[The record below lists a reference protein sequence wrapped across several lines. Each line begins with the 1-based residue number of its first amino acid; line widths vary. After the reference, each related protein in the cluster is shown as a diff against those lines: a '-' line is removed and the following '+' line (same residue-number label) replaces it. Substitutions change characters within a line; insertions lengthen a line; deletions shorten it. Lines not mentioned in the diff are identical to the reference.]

1 MTKQLKSLNNEKD
14 QIVEHNKMKIEEMHL
29 ALNTTRNDL
38 SSANEKIQLLSSEK
52 CDLDGKLSSLIKE
65 KKIVEQDLKDKV
77 CTGFFKNYCRYDKIF
92 TKSLI
97 LMNICCII
105 TCLYSHNS

>member
-38 SSANEKIQLLSSEK
+38 STANEKIHLLSSEK
-52 CDLDGKLSSLIKE
+52 CDLDGKLSSIIKE
-65 KKIVEQDLKDKV
+65 KKIIEQDLKEKV
-77 CTGFFKNYCRYDKIF
+77 CTGFSENCCHPMIKF
-92 TKSLI
+92 SVGI
-97 LMNICCII
+97 LQQ
-105 TCLYSHNS
+105 Y

>member
-38 SSANEKIQLLSSEK
+38 SSANEKIHLLSSEK

-77 CTGFFKNYCRYDKIF
+77 CTVFFENYCPYDR
-92 TKSLI
+92 I
-97 LMNICCII
+97 LYYYNNTNEYLLHYYMSI
-105 TCLYSHNS
+105 

>member
-1 MTKQLKSLNNEKD
+1 MTKQLKSLNNERD

-77 CTGFFKNYCRYDKIF
+77 CTGIFENYCPCDRILTYKI
-92 TKSLI
+92 T
-97 LMNICCII
+97 
-105 TCLYSHNS
+105 NSNEYLLHYYMSI

>member
-38 SSANEKIQLLSSEK
+38 SSANEKIHLLSSEK
-52 CDLDGKLSSLIKE
+52 CDLDGKLSSIIKE
-65 KKIVEQDLKDKV
+65 KKIIEQDLKEKV
-77 CTGFFKNYCRYDKIF
+77 CTGFCENYCHPMIDFCKTYKI
-92 TKSLI
+92 T
-97 LMNICCII
+97 
-105 TCLYSHNS
+105 NSNEYLLHYYMSI

>member
-38 SSANEKIQLLSSEK
+38 SSANEKIHLLSSEK

-77 CTGFFKNYCRYDKIF
+77 CTGFFLKTIAPMIKF
-92 TKSLI
+92 
-97 LMNICCII
+97 
-105 TCLYSHNS
+105 

>member
-77 CTGFFKNYCRYDKIF
+77 CTGFFENYCPYDKI
-92 TKSLI
+92 LI
-97 LMNICCII
+97 
-105 TCLYSHNS
+105 TNSDEYLLHYYMSI

>member
-38 SSANEKIQLLSSEK
+38 STANEKIHLLNSEK
-52 CDLDGKLSSLIKE
+52 CDLDGKLSSIIKE
-65 KKIVEQDLKDKV
+65 KKIIEQDLKEKV
-77 CTGFFKNYCRYDKIF
+77 CAGFCENYCHPMIDFNLQNY
-92 TKSLI
+92 
-97 LMNICCII
+97 
-105 TCLYSHNS
+105 

>member
-38 SSANEKIQLLSSEK
+38 SSANEKIHLLSSEK
-52 CDLDGKLSSLIKE
+52 CDLDGKLSSIIKE
-65 KKIVEQDLKDKV
+65 KKIIEQDLKEKV
-77 CTGFFKNYCRYDKIF
+77 CTGFCENYCHPMIDFCKI
-92 TKSLI
+92 T
-97 LMNICCII
+97 
-105 TCLYSHNS
+105 NSNEYLLHYYMSI

>member
-38 SSANEKIQLLSSEK
+38 SSANEKIHLLSSEK

-77 CTGFFKNYCRYDKIF
+77 CTGFLKTIAPMIKF
-92 TKSLI
+92 
-97 LMNICCII
+97 
-105 TCLYSHNS
+105 

>member
-14 QIVEHNKMKIEEMHL
+14 HIVEHNKMKIEEMHL

-52 CDLDGKLSSLIKE
+52 CDLDGKLSSIIKE
-65 KKIVEQDLKDKV
+65 KKIIEQDLKEKV
-77 CTGFFKNYCRYDKIF
+77 CTGFCENYCHPMIDLTYKI
-92 TKSLI
+92 T
-97 LMNICCII
+97 
-105 TCLYSHNS
+105 NSNEYLLHYYMSI

>member
-38 SSANEKIQLLSSEK
+38 SSANEKIHLLSSEK
-52 CDLDGKLSSLIKE
+52 CDLDEKLSSLIKE

-77 CTGFFKNYCRYDKIF
+77 CTGFFENYCPYDRILTYKI
-92 TKSLI
+92 T
-97 LMNICCII
+97 
-105 TCLYSHNS
+105 NSNEYLLHYYMSI

>member
-77 CTGFFKNYCRYDKIF
+77 CTGFFESYCPYDKIL
-92 TKSLI
+92 TYK
-97 LMNICCII
+97 I
-105 TCLYSHNS
+105 TNSN

>member
-38 SSANEKIQLLSSEK
+38 SSANEKIHLLSSEK

-77 CTGFFKNYCRYDKIF
+77 CTGFFLKTIAPMIEFLLQQY
-92 TKSLI
+92 
-97 LMNICCII
+97 
-105 TCLYSHNS
+105 

>member
-14 QIVEHNKMKIEEMHL
+14 QILEHNKMKIGEMHL

-38 SSANEKIQLLSSEK
+38 SSANEKIHLLSSEK
-52 CDLDGKLSSLIKE
+52 CELDGKLSSLINE

-77 CTGFFKNYCRYDKIF
+77 CTGFLKTIAPMIKF
-92 TKSLI
+92 
-97 LMNICCII
+97 
-105 TCLYSHNS
+105 

>member
-38 SSANEKIQLLSSEK
+38 STANEKIHLLSSEK
-52 CDLDGKLSSLIKE
+52 CDLDGKLSSIIKE
-65 KKIVEQDLKDKV
+65 KKIIEQDLKEKV
-77 CTGFFKNYCRYDKIF
+77 CTGFCENYCHPMIEF
-92 TKSLI
+92 LGI
-97 LMNICCII
+97 L
-105 TCLYSHNS
+105 